1 MPLTEFDPMASIF
14 PNVRHL
20 STTQGHADFPSRWI
34 QTDHIQSLAGFL
46 ILTTLNLDS
55 LTFLKQQE
63 LHQLQNLKCLSA
75 LSLPNAELEREQINS
90 LVNSK
95 QLTKLHVGRSC
106 LQRFPSACMGSLQ
119 WLQGSSAPCTL
130 RILCWMC
137 ISSLKAVVRCGT
149 AMRSC
154 LPYHHSRYT

>member
-1 MPLTEFDPMASIF
+1 MSSAESAWSEGFTAHFLELILRACPRLVLADFRATCKTWRFQCSNQLTHLELRPLPLTEFDPMASIF

-63 LHQLQNLKCLSA
+63 LHQLQNLKCLSV
-75 LSLPNAELEREQINS
+75 LMQS
-90 LVNSK
+90 
-95 QLTKLHVGRSC
+95 
-106 LQRFPSACMGSLQ
+106 
-119 WLQGSSAPCTL
+119 
-130 RILCWMC
+130 
-137 ISSLKAVVRCGT
+137 
-149 AMRSC
+149 
-154 LPYHHSRYT
+154 

>member
-1 MPLTEFDPMASIF
+1 MPLTEFEAMASIF

-63 LHQLQNLKCLSA
+63 LHQLQNLKCLSV
-75 LSLPNAELEREQINS
+75 LMQS
-90 LVNSK
+90 
-95 QLTKLHVGRSC
+95 
-106 LQRFPSACMGSLQ
+106 
-119 WLQGSSAPCTL
+119 
-130 RILCWMC
+130 
-137 ISSLKAVVRCGT
+137 
-149 AMRSC
+149 
-154 LPYHHSRYT
+154 